1 MKSSTTDKA
10 KGRATQVKG
19 VLKEKVGKATGNR
32 DMQDRGTADKVGGT
46 VRNKV
51 GDVKK
56 VFGK

>member
-1 MKSSTTDKA
+1 MKSSTKDKI

-19 VLKEKVGKATGNR
+19 VAKEKVGKATGNPRTR
-32 DMQDRGTADKVGGT
+32 DSGTADKIGGT

-51 GDVKK
+51 SDVKK